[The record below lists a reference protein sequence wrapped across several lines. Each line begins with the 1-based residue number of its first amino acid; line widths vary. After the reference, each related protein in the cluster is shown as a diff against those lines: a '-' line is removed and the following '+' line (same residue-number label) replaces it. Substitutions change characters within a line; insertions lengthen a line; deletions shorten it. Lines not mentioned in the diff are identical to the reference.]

1 MTIALINILA
11 SVPTVKVPDSGATVA
26 LVTGGVL
33 TIGFLARF
41 LKNRKK

>member
-1 MTIALINILA
+1 MPLALINFLA
-11 SVPTVKVPDSGATVA
+11 SSVTHPVPDSGATVA

-33 TIGFLARF
+33 SIGFLARF